1 MEMRENMPGI
11 LFQSVE
17 RARKQA
23 IQTELSRRG
32 LGTLGQPM
40 ILFLLKDKGR
50 EGRIAAQKELSD
62 AMHVSPATVAVSLKS
77 LERGGYVEKHP
88 DPEDQ
93 RCKRVTIT
101 PKGIR
106 AVEQCFTIFNQVD
119 ELMFA
124 GFSKEEYRQLNRYHQ
139 RMLCNLWGPGHG
151 LPDDLFDE
159 RMEQDPCSKN

>member
-77 LERGGYVEKHP
+77 LEREGYVEKRA
-88 DPEDQ
+88 DETDQ
-93 RCKRVTIT
+93 RRKAVRLT
-101 PKGIR
+101 PKGEAAIQR
-106 AVEQCFTIFNQVD
+106 CVQVFEAVDQSMFEGFRPEETRQACGY
-119 ELMFA
+119 LM
-124 GFSKEEYRQLNRYHQ
+124 
-139 RMLCNLWGPGHG
+139 RMLHNLRGD
-151 LPDDLFDE
+151 LPPE
-159 RMEQDPCSKN
+159 RMNCQC

>member
-23 IQTELSRRG
+23 VQTELSRRG

-77 LERGGYVEKHP
+77 LEREGYVEKLA
-88 DPEDQ
+88 DETDQ
-93 RCKRVTIT
+93 RRKAVRLT
-101 PKGIR
+101 PKGEAAIQR
-106 AVEQCFTIFNQVD
+106 CVQVFEAVDQSMFEGFRPEETRQACGY
-119 ELMFA
+119 LM
-124 GFSKEEYRQLNRYHQ
+124 
-139 RMLCNLWGPGHG
+139 RMLHNLRGD
-151 LPDDLFDE
+151 LPPE
-159 RMEQDPCSKN
+159 RMNCQC

>member
-40 ILFLLKDKGR
+40 ILFLLTDKGR

-77 LERGGYVEKHP
+77 LEREGYVEKLA
-88 DPEDQ
+88 DETDQ
-93 RCKRVTIT
+93 RRKAVRLT
-101 PKGIR
+101 PKGEAAIQR
-106 AVEQCFTIFNQVD
+106 CVQVFEAVDQSMFEGFRPEETRQACGY
-119 ELMFA
+119 LM
-124 GFSKEEYRQLNRYHQ
+124 
-139 RMLCNLWGPGHG
+139 RMLHNLRGD
-151 LPDDLFDE
+151 LPPE
-159 RMEQDPCSKN
+159 RMNCQC

>member
-77 LERGGYVEKHP
+77 LEREGYVEKLAA
-88 DPEDQ
+88 ETDQ
-93 RCKRVTIT
+93 RRKAVRLT
-101 PKGIR
+101 PKGEAAIQR
-106 AVEQCFTIFNQVD
+106 CVQVFEAVDQSMFEGFRPEETRQACGY
-119 ELMFA
+119 LM
-124 GFSKEEYRQLNRYHQ
+124 
-139 RMLCNLWGPGHG
+139 RMLHNLRGD
-151 LPDDLFDE
+151 LPPE
-159 RMEQDPCSKN
+159 RMNCQC

>member
-77 LERGGYVEKHP
+77 LEREGYVEKLA
-88 DPEDQ
+88 DETDQ
-93 RCKRVTIT
+93 RRKAVRLT
-101 PKGIR
+101 PKGEAAIQR
-106 AVEQCFTIFNQVD
+106 CVQVFEAVDQSMFEGFRPEETRQACGY
-119 ELMFA
+119 LM
-124 GFSKEEYRQLNRYHQ
+124 
-139 RMLCNLWGPGHG
+139 RMLHNLRGDIP
-151 LPDDLFDE
+151 PE
-159 RMEQDPCSKN
+159 RMNCQC

>member
-17 RARKQA
+17 RARKQV

-77 LERGGYVEKHP
+77 LEREGYVEKLA
-88 DPEDQ
+88 DETDQ
-93 RCKRVTIT
+93 RRKAVRLT
-101 PKGIR
+101 PKGEAAIQR
-106 AVEQCFTIFNQVD
+106 CVQVFEAVDQSMFEGFRPEETRQACGY
-119 ELMFA
+119 LM
-124 GFSKEEYRQLNRYHQ
+124 
-139 RMLCNLWGPGHG
+139 RMLHNLRGD
-151 LPDDLFDE
+151 LPPE
-159 RMEQDPCSKN
+159 RMNCQC

>member
-50 EGRIAAQKELSD
+50 EGRIAAQKELS
-62 AMHVSPATVAVSLKS
+62 LKS
-77 LERGGYVEKHP
+77 LEREGYVEKLA
-88 DPEDQ
+88 DETDQ
-93 RCKRVTIT
+93 RRKAVRLT
-101 PKGIR
+101 PKGEAAIQR
-106 AVEQCFTIFNQVD
+106 CVQVFEAVDQSMFEGFRPEETRQACGY
-119 ELMFA
+119 LM
-124 GFSKEEYRQLNRYHQ
+124 
-139 RMLCNLWGPGHG
+139 RMLHNLRGD
-151 LPDDLFDE
+151 LPPE
-159 RMEQDPCSKN
+159 RMNCQC

>member
-77 LERGGYVEKHP
+77 LEREGYVEKLA
-88 DPEDQ
+88 DETDQ
-93 RCKRVTIT
+93 RRKAVRLT
-101 PKGIR
+101 PKGEAAIQR
-106 AVEQCFTIFNQVD
+106 CVQVFEAVDQSMFEGFRPRRRGRPAAISCGCSTICGGIFHRK
-119 ELMFA
+119 
-124 GFSKEEYRQLNRYHQ
+124 G
-139 RMLCNLWGPGHG
+139 
-151 LPDDLFDE
+151 
-159 RMEQDPCSKN
+159 

>member
-62 AMHVSPATVAVSLKS
+62 AMHGSPATVAVSLKS
-77 LERGGYVEKHP
+77 LEREGYVEKLA
-88 DPEDQ
+88 DETDQ
-93 RCKRVTIT
+93 RRKAVRLT
-101 PKGIR
+101 PKGEAAIQR
-106 AVEQCFTIFNQVD
+106 CVQVFEAVDQSMFEGFRPEETRQACGY
-119 ELMFA
+119 LM
-124 GFSKEEYRQLNRYHQ
+124 
-139 RMLCNLWGPGHG
+139 RMLHNLRGD
-151 LPDDLFDE
+151 LPPE
-159 RMEQDPCSKN
+159 RMNCQC

>member
-77 LERGGYVEKHP
+77 LEREGYVEKLA
-88 DPEDQ
+88 DETDQ
-93 RCKRVTIT
+93 RRKAVRLT
-101 PKGIR
+101 PKGEAAIQR
-106 AVEQCFTIFNQVD
+106 CVQVFEAVDQSMFEGFRPEETRQACGY
-119 ELMFA
+119 LM
-124 GFSKEEYRQLNRYHQ
+124 
-139 RMLCNLWGPGHG
+139 RMLHNLRGD
-151 LPDDLFDE
+151 LPPE
-159 RMEQDPCSKN
+159 RLNCQC

>member
-77 LERGGYVEKHP
+77 LEREGYVEKLA
-88 DPEDQ
+88 DETDQ
-93 RCKRVTIT
+93 RRKAVRLT
-101 PKGIR
+101 PKGEAAIQR
-106 AVEQCFTIFNQVD
+106 CVQVFEAVDQSMFEGFRPEETRQACGY
-119 ELMFA
+119 LM
-124 GFSKEEYRQLNRYHQ
+124 
-139 RMLCNLWGPGHG
+139 RMLHNLRGD
-151 LPDDLFDE
+151 LPAE
-159 RMEQDPCSKN
+159 RMNCQC

>member
-77 LERGGYVEKHP
+77 LEREGYVEKLA
-88 DPEDQ
+88 DETDQ
-93 RCKRVTIT
+93 RRKAVRLT
-101 PKGIR
+101 PKGEAAIQR
-106 AVEQCFTIFNQVD
+106 CVQVFEAVDQSMFEGFRPEETRQACGY
-119 ELMFA
+119 LM
-124 GFSKEEYRQLNRYHQ
+124 
-139 RMLCNLWGPGHG
+139 RMLHNLLH
-151 LPDDLFDE
+151 
-159 RMEQDPCSKN
+159 SY

>member
-40 ILFLLKDKGR
+40 ILFLPKDKGR

-77 LERGGYVEKHP
+77 LEREGYVEKLA
-88 DPEDQ
+88 DETDQ
-93 RCKRVTIT
+93 RRKAVRLT
-101 PKGIR
+101 PKGEAAIHR
-106 AVEQCFTIFNQVD
+106 CVQVFEAVDQSMFEGFRPEETRQACGY
-119 ELMFA
+119 LM
-124 GFSKEEYRQLNRYHQ
+124 
-139 RMLCNLWGPGHG
+139 RMLHNLRGD
-151 LPDDLFDE
+151 LPPE
-159 RMEQDPCSKN
+159 RMNCQC

>member
-62 AMHVSPATVAVSLKS
+62 AMQVSPATVAVSLKS
-77 LERGGYVEKHP
+77 LEREGYVEKLA
-88 DPEDQ
+88 DETDQ
-93 RCKRVTIT
+93 RRKAVRLT
-101 PKGIR
+101 PKGEAAIQR
-106 AVEQCFTIFNQVD
+106 CVQVFEAVDQSMFEGFRPEETRQACGY
-119 ELMFA
+119 LM
-124 GFSKEEYRQLNRYHQ
+124 
-139 RMLCNLWGPGHG
+139 RMLHNLRGD
-151 LPDDLFDE
+151 LPPE
-159 RMEQDPCSKN
+159 RMNCQC

>member
-77 LERGGYVEKHP
+77 LEREGYVEKLA
-88 DPEDQ
+88 DETDQ
-93 RCKRVTIT
+93 RRKAARLT
-101 PKGIR
+101 PKGEAAIQR
-106 AVEQCFTIFNQVD
+106 CVQVFEAVDQSMFEGFRPEETRQACGY
-119 ELMFA
+119 LM
-124 GFSKEEYRQLNRYHQ
+124 
-139 RMLCNLWGPGHG
+139 RMLHNLRGD
-151 LPDDLFDE
+151 LPPE
-159 RMEQDPCSKN
+159 RMNCQC

>member
-62 AMHVSPATVAVSLKS
+62 AMHVSPATVPVSLKS
-77 LERGGYVEKHP
+77 LEREGYVEKLA
-88 DPEDQ
+88 DETDQ
-93 RCKRVTIT
+93 RRKAVRLT
-101 PKGIR
+101 PKGEAAIQR
-106 AVEQCFTIFNQVD
+106 CVQVFEAVDQSMFEGFRPEETRQACGY
-119 ELMFA
+119 LM
-124 GFSKEEYRQLNRYHQ
+124 
-139 RMLCNLWGPGHG
+139 RMLHNLRGD
-151 LPDDLFDE
+151 LPPE
-159 RMEQDPCSKN
+159 RMNCQC

>member
-77 LERGGYVEKHP
+77 LEREDYVEKLA
-88 DPEDQ
+88 DETDQ
-93 RCKRVTIT
+93 RRKAVRLT
-101 PKGIR
+101 PKGEAAIQR
-106 AVEQCFTIFNQVD
+106 CVQVFEAVDQSMFEGFRPEETRQACGY
-119 ELMFA
+119 LM
-124 GFSKEEYRQLNRYHQ
+124 
-139 RMLCNLWGPGHG
+139 RMLHNLRGD
-151 LPDDLFDE
+151 LPPE
-159 RMEQDPCSKN
+159 RMNCQC

>member
-77 LERGGYVEKHP
+77 LEREGYVEKLA
-88 DPEDQ
+88 DETDQ
-93 RCKRVTIT
+93 RRKAVRLT
-101 PKGIR
+101 PKGEAAIQR
-106 AVEQCFTIFNQVD
+106 CVQVFEAVDQSMFEGFRPEETRQACGY
-119 ELMFA
+119 LM
-124 GFSKEEYRQLNRYHQ
+124 
-139 RMLCNLWGPGHG
+139 RMLHSLRGD
-151 LPDDLFDE
+151 LPPE
-159 RMEQDPCSKN
+159 RMNCQC

>member
-77 LERGGYVEKHP
+77 LEREGYVEKLA
-88 DPEDQ
+88 DETDQ
-93 RCKRVTIT
+93 RRKAVRLT
-101 PKGIR
+101 PKGEAAIQR
-106 AVEQCFTIFNQVD
+106 CVQVFEAVDQSMFEGFRPEETRQPAAISCGCSTICGGIFHRK
-119 ELMFA
+119 
-124 GFSKEEYRQLNRYHQ
+124 G
-139 RMLCNLWGPGHG
+139 
-151 LPDDLFDE
+151 
-159 RMEQDPCSKN
+159 

>member
-77 LERGGYVEKHP
+77 LEREGYVEMLA
-88 DPEDQ
+88 DETDQ
-93 RCKRVTIT
+93 RRKAVQLT
-101 PKGIR
+101 PKGEAAIQR
-106 AVEQCFTIFNQVD
+106 CVQVFEAVDQSMFEGFRPEETRQACGY
-119 ELMFA
+119 LM
-124 GFSKEEYRQLNRYHQ
+124 
-139 RMLCNLWGPGHG
+139 RMLHNLRGD
-151 LPDDLFDE
+151 LPPE
-159 RMEQDPCSKN
+159 RMNCQC

>member
-62 AMHVSPATVAVSLKS
+62 AMHVPPATVAVSLKS
-77 LERGGYVEKHP
+77 LEREGYVEKLA
-88 DPEDQ
+88 DETDQ
-93 RCKRVTIT
+93 RRKAVRLT
-101 PKGIR
+101 PKGEAAIQR
-106 AVEQCFTIFNQVD
+106 CVQVFEAVDQSMFEGFRPEETRQACGY
-119 ELMFA
+119 LM
-124 GFSKEEYRQLNRYHQ
+124 
-139 RMLCNLWGPGHG
+139 RMLHNLRGD
-151 LPDDLFDE
+151 LPPE
-159 RMEQDPCSKN
+159 RMNCQC

>member
-77 LERGGYVEKHP
+77 LEREGYEVTYLQP
-88 DPEDQ
+88 DRSGNITAQQVKAAIQ
-93 RCKRVTIT
+93 RCVQVFE
-101 PKGIR
+101 
-106 AVEQCFTIFNQVD
+106 AVDQSMFEGFRPEETRQACGY
-119 ELMFA
+119 LM
-124 GFSKEEYRQLNRYHQ
+124 
-139 RMLCNLWGPGHG
+139 RMLHNLRGD
-151 LPDDLFDE
+151 LPPE
-159 RMEQDPCSKN
+159 RMNCQC

>member
-40 ILFLLKDKGR
+40 ILFLLEDKGR

-77 LERGGYVEKHP
+77 LEREGYVEKLA
-88 DPEDQ
+88 DETDQ
-93 RCKRVTIT
+93 RRKAVRLT
-101 PKGIR
+101 PKGEAAIQR
-106 AVEQCFTIFNQVD
+106 CVQVFEAVDQSMFEGFRPEETRQACGY
-119 ELMFA
+119 LM
-124 GFSKEEYRQLNRYHQ
+124 
-139 RMLCNLWGPGHG
+139 RMLHNLRGD
-151 LPDDLFDE
+151 LPPE
-159 RMEQDPCSKN
+159 RMNCQC

>member
-77 LERGGYVEKHP
+77 LEREGYVEKLA
-88 DPEDQ
+88 DETDQ
-93 RCKRVTIT
+93 RRKAVRLT
-101 PKGIR
+101 PKGEAAIQR
-106 AVEQCFTIFNQVD
+106 CVQVFEAVDQSMFEGFRPEETRQACGY
-119 ELMFA
+119 LM
-124 GFSKEEYRQLNRYHQ
+124 
-139 RMLCNLWGPGHG
+139 RMLHNLRGD
-151 LPDDLFDE
+151 LPPE
-159 RMEQDPCSKN
+159 RMNCQC

>member
-77 LERGGYVEKHP
+77 LEREGYVEKLA
-88 DPEDQ
+88 DETDQ
-93 RCKRVTIT
+93 RRKAVRLT
-101 PKGIR
+101 PKGEAAIQWCVQVFE
-106 AVEQCFTIFNQVD
+106 AVDQSMFEGFRPEETRQACGY
-119 ELMFA
+119 LM
-124 GFSKEEYRQLNRYHQ
+124 
-139 RMLCNLWGPGHG
+139 RMLHNLRGD
-151 LPDDLFDE
+151 LPPE
-159 RMEQDPCSKN
+159 RMNCQC

>member
-1 MEMRENMPGI
+1 MEMQENMPGI

-77 LERGGYVEKHP
+77 LEREGYVEKLA
-88 DPEDQ
+88 DETDQ
-93 RCKRVTIT
+93 RRKAVRLT
-101 PKGIR
+101 PKGEAAIQR
-106 AVEQCFTIFNQVD
+106 CVQVFEAVDQSMFEGFRPEETRQACGY
-119 ELMFA
+119 LM
-124 GFSKEEYRQLNRYHQ
+124 
-139 RMLCNLWGPGHG
+139 RMLHNLRGD
-151 LPDDLFDE
+151 LPPE
-159 RMEQDPCSKN
+159 RMNCQC

>member
-32 LGTLGQPM
+32 VGTLGQPM

-77 LERGGYVEKHP
+77 LEREGYVEKLA
-88 DPEDQ
+88 DETDQ
-93 RCKRVTIT
+93 RRKAVRLT
-101 PKGIR
+101 PKGEAAIQR
-106 AVEQCFTIFNQVD
+106 CVQVFEAVDQSMFEGFRPEETRQACGY
-119 ELMFA
+119 LM
-124 GFSKEEYRQLNRYHQ
+124 
-139 RMLCNLWGPGHG
+139 RMLHNLRGD
-151 LPDDLFDE
+151 LPPE
-159 RMEQDPCSKN
+159 RMNCQC

>member
-62 AMHVSPATVAVSLKS
+62 AMHVSPATVAVPLKS
-77 LERGGYVEKHP
+77 LEREGYVEKLA
-88 DPEDQ
+88 DETDQ
-93 RCKRVTIT
+93 RRKAVRLT
-101 PKGIR
+101 PKGEAAIQR
-106 AVEQCFTIFNQVD
+106 CVQVFEAVDQSMFEGFRPEETRQACGY
-119 ELMFA
+119 LM
-124 GFSKEEYRQLNRYHQ
+124 
-139 RMLCNLWGPGHG
+139 RMLHNLRGD
-151 LPDDLFDE
+151 LPPE
-159 RMEQDPCSKN
+159 RMNCQC

>member
-77 LERGGYVEKHP
+77 LEREGYVEKLA
-88 DPEDQ
+88 DETDQ
-93 RCKRVTIT
+93 RRKAVRLT
-101 PKGIR
+101 PKGEAAIQRCVRSLRRWTR
-106 AVEQCFTIFNQVD
+106 ACSRAFAPRRRGRPAAISCGCSTICGGIFHRK
-119 ELMFA
+119 
-124 GFSKEEYRQLNRYHQ
+124 G
-139 RMLCNLWGPGHG
+139 
-151 LPDDLFDE
+151 
-159 RMEQDPCSKN
+159 

>member
-50 EGRIAAQKELSD
+50 EGRIAAQKQLSD

-77 LERGGYVEKHP
+77 LEREGYVEKLA
-88 DPEDQ
+88 DETDQ
-93 RCKRVTIT
+93 RRKAVRLT
-101 PKGIR
+101 PKGEAAIQR
-106 AVEQCFTIFNQVD
+106 CVQVFEAVDQSMFEGFRPEETRQACGY
-119 ELMFA
+119 LM
-124 GFSKEEYRQLNRYHQ
+124 
-139 RMLCNLWGPGHG
+139 RMLHNLRGD
-151 LPDDLFDE
+151 LPPE
-159 RMEQDPCSKN
+159 RMNCQC

>member
-77 LERGGYVEKHP
+77 LEREGYVEMLA
-88 DPEDQ
+88 DETDQ
-93 RCKRVTIT
+93 RRKAVRLT
-101 PKGIR
+101 PKGEAAIQR
-106 AVEQCFTIFNQVD
+106 CVQVFEAVDQSMFEGFRPEETRQACGY
-119 ELMFA
+119 LM
-124 GFSKEEYRQLNRYHQ
+124 
-139 RMLCNLWGPGHG
+139 RMLHNLRGD
-151 LPDDLFDE
+151 LPPE
-159 RMEQDPCSKN
+159 RMNCQC

>member
-23 IQTELSRRG
+23 IHTELSRRG

-77 LERGGYVEKHP
+77 LEREGYVEKLA
-88 DPEDQ
+88 DETDQ
-93 RCKRVTIT
+93 RRKAVRLT
-101 PKGIR
+101 PKGEAAIQR
-106 AVEQCFTIFNQVD
+106 CVQVFEAVDQSMFEGFRPEETRQACGY
-119 ELMFA
+119 LM
-124 GFSKEEYRQLNRYHQ
+124 
-139 RMLCNLWGPGHG
+139 RMLHNLRGD
-151 LPDDLFDE
+151 LPPE
-159 RMEQDPCSKN
+159 RMNCQC

>member
-23 IQTELSRRG
+23 IQTQLSRRG

-77 LERGGYVEKHP
+77 LEREGYVEKLA
-88 DPEDQ
+88 DETDQ
-93 RCKRVTIT
+93 RRKAVRLT
-101 PKGIR
+101 PKGEAAIQR
-106 AVEQCFTIFNQVD
+106 CVQVFEAVDQSMFEGFRPEETRQACGY
-119 ELMFA
+119 LM
-124 GFSKEEYRQLNRYHQ
+124 
-139 RMLCNLWGPGHG
+139 RMLHNLRGD
-151 LPDDLFDE
+151 LPPE
-159 RMEQDPCSKN
+159 RMNCQC

>member
-77 LERGGYVEKHP
+77 LEREGYVEKLA
-88 DPEDQ
+88 DETDQ
-93 RCKRVTIT
+93 RRKAVRLT
-101 PKGIR
+101 PKGEAAIQR
-106 AVEQCFTIFNQVD
+106 GVQVFEAVDQSMFEGFRPEETRQACGY
-119 ELMFA
+119 LM
-124 GFSKEEYRQLNRYHQ
+124 
-139 RMLCNLWGPGHG
+139 RMLHNLRGD
-151 LPDDLFDE
+151 LPPE
-159 RMEQDPCSKN
+159 RMNCQC

>member
-77 LERGGYVEKHP
+77 LEREGYVEKLA
-88 DPEDQ
+88 DETDQ
-93 RCKRVTIT
+93 RRKAVRLT
-101 PKGIR
+101 PKGEAAIQR
-106 AVEQCFTIFNQVD
+106 CVQVFEAVDQSMFEGFRPEETRQACGY
-119 ELMFA
+119 LM
-124 GFSKEEYRQLNRYHQ
+124 
-139 RMLCNLWGPGHG
+139 RMLHNLRVD
-151 LPDDLFDE
+151 LPPE
-159 RMEQDPCSKN
+159 RMNCQC

>member
-77 LERGGYVEKHP
+77 LEREGYVEKLA
-88 DPEDQ
+88 DETDQ
-93 RCKRVTIT
+93 RRKAVRRT
-101 PKGIR
+101 PKGEAAIQR
-106 AVEQCFTIFNQVD
+106 CVQVFEAVDQSMFEGFRPEETRQACGY
-119 ELMFA
+119 LM
-124 GFSKEEYRQLNRYHQ
+124 
-139 RMLCNLWGPGHG
+139 RMLHNLRGD
-151 LPDDLFDE
+151 LPPE
-159 RMEQDPCSKN
+159 RMNCQC

>member
-77 LERGGYVEKHP
+77 LEREGYVEKLA
-88 DPEDQ
+88 DETDQ
-93 RCKRVTIT
+93 RRKAVRLT
-101 PKGIR
+101 PKGEAAIQR
-106 AVEQCFTIFNQVD
+106 CVQVFEAVDQSMFEGFRPEETRQACGY
-119 ELMFA
+119 LM
-124 GFSKEEYRQLNRYHQ
+124 
-139 RMLCNLWGPGHG
+139 RMLHNLRGD
-151 LPDDLFDE
+151 LPPE
-159 RMEQDPCSKN
+159 RRNCQC

>member
-1 MEMRENMPGI
+1 MPGI

-77 LERGGYVEKHP
+77 LEREGYVEKLA
-88 DPEDQ
+88 DETDQ
-93 RCKRVTIT
+93 RRKAVRLT
-101 PKGIR
+101 PKGEAAIQR
-106 AVEQCFTIFNQVD
+106 CVQVFEAVDQSMFEGFRPEETRQACGY
-119 ELMFA
+119 LM
-124 GFSKEEYRQLNRYHQ
+124 
-139 RMLCNLWGPGHG
+139 RMLHNLRGD
-151 LPDDLFDE
+151 LPPE
-159 RMEQDPCSKN
+159 RMNCQC